1 MKIMSI
7 CGTLH
12 NDVNDVSV
20 LSFSGKLYIN
30 RYCIAMMLH

>member
-7 CGTLH
+7 YGTLQY
-12 NDVNDVSV
+12 DVKDVSV

-30 RYCIAMMLH
+30 RYCIVMMLH